1 MVCSSSLART
11 LTDDARVIQ
20 SCTIVK
26 PGDGMPETIKATL
39 KALRILV
46 VEDNALI
53 GILYADLL
61 AEMGHIVC
69 AIAATEAE
77 AVAEAAQ
84 CKPDLMIVDALL
96 NKGSGVAAVDKILR
110 NEFVPHVFI
119 SGNAASVR
127 ALRPGA
133 IVLQK
138 PFRDPELGNAIQR
151 ALAGA

>member
-1 MVCSSSLART
+1 
-11 LTDDARVIQ
+11 
-20 SCTIVK
+20 
-26 PGDGMPETIKATL
+26 MPETIKATL
-39 KALRILV
+39 KAWRVLI

-53 GILYADLL
+53 GTLYADFL
-61 AEMGHIVC
+61 AEMGHSVC

-84 CKPDLMIVDALL
+84 CKPDLMIVDAVLME
-96 NKGSGVAAVDKILR
+96 GSGVAAIDEILR
-110 NEFVPHVFI
+110 SGFIPHVFI

-138 PFRDPELGNAIQR
+138 PFRNPELSNAIQR
-151 ALAGA
+151 ALTLVPQT